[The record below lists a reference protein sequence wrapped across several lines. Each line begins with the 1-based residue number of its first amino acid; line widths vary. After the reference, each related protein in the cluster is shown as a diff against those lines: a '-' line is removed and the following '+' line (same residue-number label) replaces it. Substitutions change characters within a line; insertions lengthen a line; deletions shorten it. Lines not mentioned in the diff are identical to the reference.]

1 MSDDD
6 MSDSDEYLTNSEG
19 EDGLDE
25 GEDGAE
31 DVVMHDL
38 ETDEMDDVGVTDDR
52 GNSANGKK
60 FQKDRWQLKHLPYY
74 DDIVEEAD
82 EHFCRI
88 KEGLANSILLRE
100 IKPSFTVWLKELET
114 YFDQYGYRFTKQD
127 HIYLVKLAYGILEC
141 ENLEYRLIK
150 NAAIILTV
158 LGKRREL
165 LNYKDV
171 TLDWRV
177 LYKVYD
183 VVVNKHEEDRG
194 KIIYP
199 KGLKQSLEHC
209 AQAIRQFF
217 PPSALY
223 EMTEELKQ
231 HMCIFEN
238 TVTFATNTLIYFAPF
253 NFDAGD
259 HKIARTV
266 EWFDEIWN
274 LAKQLETRSDF
285 PIKLLQLFA
294 RLTRES
300 PFIIDWKSKEE
311 YLFTRLMTA
320 LSLGVTSENISLGD
334 ASTSMIEAIA
344 QIVIFSLDGKNK
356 DSLQHIVKFFRT
368 IESYF
373 HPSNC
378 GSHTEHLMTVL
389 GKFSSSMCSRLYREK
404 AGTKSSFQPF
414 PEDKKMTDEV
424 LEKFVSV
431 FIKPC
436 KFAAYSK
443 SKSTLVVPTIKSL
456 TFICPGI
463 MIPTVIDMV
472 YQGLETITEPHRLTQ
487 SLSLLH
493 AIIIPL
499 VRDTYE
505 PESKKVRL
513 KITAIP
519 YDQPKETS
527 FRLFAIELMNALINV
542 IDMNDMQKTAHA
554 FNALCNFFTLIP
566 IVDCSEAIYHYKN
579 LTEDEK
585 LLCKASANFETMICN
600 LFDKLTSLVES
611 MGNQT
616 LTGEGGG
623 QGEVMT
629 RRAHKLN
636 IEEQLTRKGLSCIF
650 QALLGNCSK
659 DFNEMI
665 IRKLFDFIQS
675 CMFNNKA
682 AALILKDLITV
693 CVRFNCDFA
702 FPMFFKH
709 LHKMTTIHLTKEI
722 LSEDEPDA
730 TFTWYFSQLIS
741 CINSAQGKMIL
752 KHSKEIEELMEV
764 VLQFKSPLMHPR
776 IGEFITGVVSRLCL
790 INIDNSSINYFSR
803 EKPLEEELPIRS
815 WAKPLD
821 KDKVCT
827 KFYVPSNEEITFAE
841 SLFNR
846 YCVPLVETLKNP
858 KELKDREMV
867 KNLTFIF
874 AFLEGIAFRLPYITG
889 KRITIDKSY
898 INPSLPDHVCSP
910 KNMKNITLPDG
921 GSVRLYLLDIVVNLI
936 DYILDHH
943 EDNTRAITKIA
954 SILNFII
961 FSRGM
966 FKNLTDNYAQSYE
979 ISRKMLN
986 DPIRGRKMDLETIH
1000 HDYMFLLHLKR
1011 VQLRSCES
1019 FTKHHWKAIRAAW
1032 RMTLSTYTNTR
1043 CEAQTIISNALT
1055 IYNESAKFLID
1066 DVLKYVDVKV
1076 KHEQLKGA
1084 LHNIFTG
1091 KRFSILMRQ
1100 NWDMLNKMIPKLIMC
1115 QSTTRESITSVLDDI
1130 QSFLTDNFETFNIR
1144 YTVPDSIVKYA
1155 ENLYIKYD
1163 GCVHYPKHP
1172 KPTDE
1177 EISMA
1182 KIREEENNCKK
1193 EKLYY
1198 QLWDSLCNFVTDST
1212 LHWRHREIS
1221 FSTMGLLLRKDMKV
1235 PEKAVHL
1242 MLKHI
1247 ISDEAYSREEAL
1259 NSIQSWLFITW
1270 PETITKEYVIET
1282 DKKKE
1287 LIMGYRKDNEFLLVD
1302 DNVNMYTP
1310 EKWNN
1315 SRCFK
1320 YVNIGYYG
1328 WPKNNRAYASPLEQ
1342 PNHNMKF
1349 KDFPEIDQAI
1359 ISTFRD
1365 PSYIK
1370 KFIEIYVHEE
1380 KKGDRLRPSVYTLFI
1395 TLFAK
1400 YNILFFDAWKVA
1412 VEELLENKESGHQRL
1427 AAEFFTG
1434 PINTWSSW
1442 TFEKVEHVW
1451 KWMEPLLYKTILNMN
1466 SENQNHWCTAISIIC
1481 NRGDPRFIKCIIDL
1495 TIKAASIPSETNFHN
1510 NAKIAI
1516 TYYAIHSCSWKVPSQ
1531 WNKLSKICFAYLEN
1545 SYQSVRDRI
1554 TDVFSTTASYSL
1566 ESMPKDPDVD
1576 KQFEALNH
1584 REILKMLS
1592 KECYS
1597 QLEKNV
1603 YVNIHSLQSSNK
1615 LTVSPSSSGCPSRN
1629 ESYGN
1634 LQISPEEKRAL
1645 QYFKVLVDFVAT
1657 IAHNNELGLSTEII
1671 DTIPILAH
1679 YENDCDEDLAES
1691 CHAALLM
1698 NIARGYVNEETC
1710 LHFLIV
1716 IKKSIEN
1723 CFLWKAKVSL
1733 FKVLQVNIFSNI
1745 FVYARHTEQV
1755 FEIILPLL
1763 LSDRIE
1769 ICNTAAESLTGFVMC
1784 GYLEVTDKLLKTF
1797 YSWASSSSS
1806 QQRHAGVL
1814 ALSSVVLAYPY
1825 DVPEIMPD
1833 ILMHLARMVGDE
1845 QHISRAV
1852 KKTFSEFK
1860 RTHWDNWVEHKE
1872 CFNENQLLV
1881 LNDLLV
1887 SPTYYV

>member
-6 MSDSDEYLTNSEG
+6 ISDSDEYISNSEP
-19 EDGLDE
+19 EDALDE
-25 GEDGAE
+25 TEEGAE

-38 ETDEMDDVGVTDDR
+38 EGDEMDETGIIEEK
-52 GNSANGKK
+52 SNGKK

-74 DDIVEEAD
+74 EDIMEEAD

-100 IKPSFTVWLKELET
+100 IKPSFTVWLKEFET

-127 HIYLVKLAYGILEC
+127 HIFLVKLAYGILEC

-165 LNYKDV
+165 LNYKDIA
-171 TLDWRV
+171 LDWKV
-177 LYKVYD
+177 LYRVYD
-183 VVVNKHEEDRG
+183 RVVNKHEEDRG

-199 KGLKQSLEHC
+199 KGLRQSLEHC

-217 PPSALY
+217 PPLALF
-223 EMTEELKQ
+223 EMTEELRQ
-231 HMCIFEN
+231 HMCIFDN
-238 TVTFATNTLIYFAPF
+238 TVTFATNTLVYFAPF
-253 NFDAGD
+253 NFDAED
-259 HKIARTV
+259 HKVARTR
-266 EWFDEIWN
+266 EWFEEIWM

-300 PFIIDWKSKEE
+300 PFVIDWADKEE

-344 QIVIFSLDGKNK
+344 QIVIFSLDGKK
-356 DSLQHIVKFFRT
+356 KCSLKHIIKFFRT
-368 IESYF
+368 IESYY
-373 HPSNC
+373 HPSNL
-378 GSHTEHLMTVL
+378 GSHTTHLMTVL
-389 GKFSSSMCSRLYREK
+389 AKFSNSMCSRLYREK
-404 AGTKSSFQPF
+404 IGSKSSFQPF
-414 PEDKKMTDEV
+414 PESKKMDNEV
-424 LEKFVSV
+424 LEEFVNI

-436 KFAAYSK
+436 KFATYSK

-499 VRDTYE
+499 VRDSYE
-505 PESKKVRL
+505 PDSKKTRL
-513 KITAIP
+513 KVTAIP
-519 YDQPKETS
+519 YDHPEGLT
-527 FRLFAIELMNALINV
+527 FRLFALELMNALINV
-542 IDMNDMQKTAHA
+542 IDMNDMHKTTHA

-566 IVDCSEAIYHYKN
+566 IVDCSEAIYHYNN

-585 LLCKASANFETMICN
+585 ILCQGTANFETMICN
-600 LFDKLTSLVES
+600 LFDKFTSLVES

-616 LTGEGGG
+616 LSGEG

-636 IEEQLTRKGLSCIF
+636 MEEQLTRKGLSCIF

-665 IRKLFDFIQS
+665 ITKIFNFIKS

-682 AALILKDLITV
+682 AALILKDLIAV
-693 CVRFNCDFA
+693 CIRFNCDFA

-709 LHKMTTIHLTKEI
+709 LYKMTTIHLTKDV
-722 LSEDEPDA
+722 LSEDEPDV

-741 CINSAQGKMIL
+741 CINAAQGKMLL
-752 KHSKEIEELMEV
+752 KHSNEIEDLIQRI
-764 VLQFKSPLMHPR
+764 LHFKSALMHPR
-776 IGEFITGVVSRLCL
+776 IAEFITGVLSRLCL
-790 INIDNSSINYFSR
+790 IQLDNSSINYFSK
-803 EKPLEEELPIRS
+803 EKPLEEELPIRN

-821 KDKVCT
+821 KDKVAT

-841 SLFNR
+841 HLFTT
-846 YCVPLVETLKNP
+846 YCVPLIETLKNP
-858 KELKDREMV
+858 SELKDREMV

-874 AFLEGIAFRLPYITG
+874 AFLEGVAFRLPYITG
-889 KRITIDKSY
+889 KKITIDKSY
-898 INPSLPDHVCSP
+898 INPSLPDHVCYP

-921 GSVRLYLLDIVVNLI
+921 SSVRIYLLNVIVDLI
-936 DYILDHH
+936 DYILEKH

-954 SILNFII
+954 SILSFII

-966 FKNLTDNYAQSYE
+966 FKNLTDSYAQSYE
-979 ISRKMLN
+979 ITRKMLN

-1000 HDYMFLLHLKR
+1000 HDHMFLLHLKR
-1011 VQLRSCES
+1011 VQLRSSES
-1019 FTKHHWKAIRAAW
+1019 FTEHHWKGIRAAW
-1032 RMTLSTYTNTR
+1032 RMTLSTYTTTR

-1066 DVLKYVDVKV
+1066 DVLKYVDVKA

-1084 LHNIFTG
+1084 LHNILTG

-1115 QSTTRESITSVLDDI
+1115 QSTTRESITTILDDI
-1130 QSFLTDNFETFNIR
+1130 HNFLTDNFETFNIR
-1144 YTVPDSIVKYA
+1144 YTVPDNIVKLA

-1172 KPTDE
+1172 KPSNE
-1177 EISMA
+1177 EIILA
-1182 KIREEENNCKK
+1182 KKREEENNLKK

-1198 QLWDSLCNFVTDST
+1198 QLWDSLCSFVTDTS
-1212 LHWRHREIS
+1212 LHWRHREVS
-1221 FSTMGLLLRKDMKV
+1221 FSTMGLLLRKDMRV
-1235 PEKAVHL
+1235 PDKAVHL
-1242 MLKHI
+1242 FLKQI

-1259 NSIQSWLFITW
+1259 NSLQSWLFITL
-1270 PETITKEYVIET
+1270 PKAKTKEYIIENERPVGKVK
-1282 DKKKE
+1282 DGP
-1287 LIMGYRKDNEFLLVD
+1287 LPIGYRKDNEFLLVND
-1302 DNVNMYTP
+1302 EVNLYTSDN
-1310 EKWNN
+1310 WNN

-1320 YVNIGYYG
+1320 YINIGYYG
-1328 WPKNNRAYASPLEQ
+1328 WPKNKHALSPPIEQNLHNR
-1342 PNHNMKF
+1342 KF
-1349 KDFPEIDQAI
+1349 EDYEKIDQEVI
-1359 ISTFRD
+1359 TILCD
-1365 PSYIK
+1365 PKFIK

-1380 KKGDRLRPSVYTLFI
+1380 KKGDRLRALVYTLFI
-1395 TLFAK
+1395 TLFSK
-1400 YNILFFDAWKVA
+1400 YNILFFDAWKD
-1412 VEELLENKESGHQRL
+1412 EIERLLENKESGHQRL

-1434 PINTWSSW
+1434 PIDTWAIW
-1442 TFEKVEHVW
+1442 TFEKVEYIW

-1466 SENQNHWCTAISIIC
+1466 SENQNHWCTAISIMC
-1481 NRGDPRFIKCIIDL
+1481 NKGDSRFIKCIIDL
-1495 TIKAASIPSETNFHN
+1495 TVKASEVPSETNFHN
-1510 NAKIAI
+1510 NAKIAA
-1516 TYYAIHSCSWKVPSQ
+1516 TYYAIYSCSWKAPSQ
-1531 WNKLSKICFAYLEN
+1531 WNKLSKICFSYLEN

-1554 TDVFSTTASYSL
+1554 TDVFSTTASYAL
-1566 ESMPKDPDVD
+1566 ESTPRDPELD
-1576 KQFEALNH
+1576 KQFDALNH
-1584 REILKMLS
+1584 KEILRMLS

-1597 QLEKNV
+1597 QLEPNV
-1603 YVNIHSLQSSNK
+1603 YIDIHRQNNKSSPNGS
-1615 LTVSPSSSGCPSRN
+1615 VCPSRN
-1629 ESYGN
+1629 ESYNN
-1634 LQISPEEKRAL
+1634 LQATPEERRAL
-1645 QYFKVLVDFVAT
+1645 QYFKVMVDFVAT
-1657 IAHNNELGLSTEII
+1657 TAHNNELGLSKDII
-1671 DTIPILAH
+1671 NTIPILAH
-1679 YENDCDEDLAES
+1679 YENDCDVDLAES

-1698 NIARGYVNEETC
+1698 NIARGYINEETC
-1710 LHFLIV
+1710 IHFLKV
-1716 IKKSIEN
+1716 IKKSIET

-1745 FVYARHTEQV
+1745 FIYEKHADQV

-1763 LSDRIE
+1763 LSDRLE
-1769 ICNTAAESLTGFVMC
+1769 ICNIASESLTGFVMC
-1784 GYLEVTDKLLKTF
+1784 GYLKVTDNRLKTF
-1797 YSWASSSSS
+1797 YSWASSDNL
-1806 QQRHAGVL
+1806 QQRHAGAL

-1825 DVPEIMPD
+1825 NVPNVMPD
-1833 ILMHLARMVGDE
+1833 ILMHLARMITDE
-1845 QHISRAV
+1845 QHIARTV